1 MGRLCTFLSM
11 ILVLVA
17 LSAAASEPGPPSADR
32 DEVIRQILGEFW
44 GNARDVR
51 GMPIQ
56 PENELDR
63 RTVPVSRGAAN
74 RAIEAGNISAV
85 AEWCGLEWEPHYF
98 ALTRSA
104 RARGMVDKQ
113 VAFLSVLHG
122 AGQAAYLSSLD
133 GRTCTDEER
142 GRVTR
147 LRDESAAQ
155 GLPDD
160 ANSTW

>member
-1 MGRLCTFLSM
+1 MDRFRVFLSM
-11 ILVLVA
+11 ILALA
-17 LSAAASEPGPPSADR
+17 MLSAAATEPGAPSAAR

-44 GNARDVR
+44 GSARDVR

-56 PENELDR
+56 PENEQDR
-63 RTVPVSRGAAN
+63 SIVPVSRAAAY

-98 ALTRSA
+98 ALTRAA
-104 RARGMVDKQ
+104 RAKGMVDKQ

-122 AGQAAYLSSLD
+122 AGQAAYLRSLT
-133 GRTCTDEER
+133 GRTCTEEER

-147 LRDESAAQ
+147 LRDESAVQ

-160 ANSTW
+160 ANSSW